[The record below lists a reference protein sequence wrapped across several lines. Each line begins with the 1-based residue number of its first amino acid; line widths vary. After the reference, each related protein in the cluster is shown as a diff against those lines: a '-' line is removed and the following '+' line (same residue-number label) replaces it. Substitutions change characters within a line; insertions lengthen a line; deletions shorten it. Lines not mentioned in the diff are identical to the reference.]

1 MVNSVSNQQQLQQQ
15 QLQEQQ
21 LQEQL
26 EQQLQTQAQQFDV
39 NVAAAVLDVSEQ
51 MVNHQQ
57 HQLDQSEEQHVVAM
71 HDDDV
76 IGGDEVVSQDD
87 NGQGDK
93 RDDAGPW
100 QAEQEALER
109 DQDIQQQLGRP
120 GVALTRPAIAGNDA
134 GGDTPGQ
141 QTGDSSPARMARAA
155 LNQSR

>member
-1 MVNSVSNQQQLQQQ
+1 MVNSVSSQQQLQQQ

-87 NGQGDK
+87 NGQGD
-93 RDDAGPW
+93 
-100 QAEQEALER
+100 ER
-109 DQDIQQQLGRP
+109 DERP
-120 GVALTRPAIAGNDA
+120 TSRDSP
-134 GGDTPGQ
+134 DTI
-141 QTGDSSPARMARAA
+141 TSSFATS
-155 LNQSR
+155 LDVVTSSLS